1 MNTFSKPF
9 SRVQTCVL
17 AFMFFILLLPILLIP
32 FGPYLFLYCSV
43 FFFLLPVLE
52 SFLLTPLYSRIGRFT
67 YLSPLLIYTESNREL
82 HLHVGSIYDYLINIK
97 RHEYG
102 HKAQLKVLKGILDGL
117 NELCNRTQDGE
128 LEPER
133 AIFATSY
140 FFNAK
145 RAQKLG
151 FKEVEANDLEVFNLY
166 LSYFSL
172 AIRLSMI
179 KGKAEYPKLSEI
191 KKIRTTTGEL
201 LNNKGAI
208 ERMLSH
214 VEIRLNRL
222 NDANLLCQKS

>member
-32 FGPYLFLYCSV
+32 FGPYLFLYCSI

-67 YLSPLLIYTESNREL
+67 YLSPLLIYIESNREL
-82 HLHVGSIYDYLINIK
+82 HLHIGSIYDYLINIE

-102 HKAQLKVLKGILDGL
+102 HKAHLKVLKGILDGL
-117 NELCNRTQDGE
+117 NELCARTKQGE
-128 LEPER
+128 LEQER

-145 RAQKLG
+145 SAKKLG
-151 FKEVEANDLEVFNLY
+151 FKEDEANDLEVFNLY

-172 AIRLSMI
+172 AIRLSII
-179 KGKAEYPKLSEI
+179 KGKLEYPKLSEI
-191 KKIRTTTGEL
+191 KKIRTTAGEL
-201 LNNKGAI
+201 LKHKDAI

-214 VEIRLNRL
+214 VETRLNRL
-222 NDANLLCQKS
+222 NDVKL

>member
-1 MNTFSKPF
+1 MNAVSRPFSKMQTGALFFVFLITFVPF
-9 SRVQTCVL
+9 
-17 AFMFFILLLPILLIP
+17 LLIP
-32 FGPYLFLYCSV
+32 LGPYSLLYAVFLV
-43 FFFLLPVLE
+43 FMSPILE
-52 SFLLTPLYSRIGRFT
+52 SVLLTPLYSCIGRFK
-67 YLSPLLIYTESNREL
+67 YLSPLLIYTESNSEL
-82 HLHVGSIYDYLINIK
+82 HLHVGSIYDYLINIE

-117 NELCNRTQDGE
+117 NELCKRTEQGE

-145 RAQKLG
+145 SAKKLG
-151 FKEVEANDLEVFNLY
+151 FKEDEANDLEVFNLY

-179 KGKAEYPKLSEI
+179 KGKSEYPKLSEI
-191 KKIRTTTGEL
+191 KKIRTTAGEL
-201 LNNKGAI
+201 LKHKDAI

-214 VEIRLNRL
+214 VETRLNRL
-222 NDANLLCQKS
+222 NDEKLLCQKS